1 LKIKTALAL
10 GLVLVILLPTIITVK
25 APVTWSAPT
34 MLSNNGFYT
43 ARPEMA
49 QRDDGTLLLV
59 YSSTRGTIVDIFSKV
74 YTPSSGWSQE
84 YKLTDTA
91 IQDNAPSVAV
101 LRNGTFVIVWAVSP
115 TGPQDVHMART
126 DGTRIWGDTT
136 IVNNSA
142 DDGLPSVAIT
152 QSGDIWVFWVRFG
165 ATGSGD
171 VYRKTYAAGAWSP
184 EQLVTTEGGHNLS
197 PQAHVAKD
205 GRVWVAW
212 YRQNSGNDF
221 EVYAKNNNA
230 GVWSSS
236 IRITQDN
243 AYDSAPDITQDRNGA
258 IWIFWS
264 REFSMGGQQYQD
276 ELYSTFSSD
285 NGATWPSA
293 NTARITNDAVNQEK
307 DDREPAAVQGPD
319 KKLWLAYMSDP
330 KIGEDTVFQIYLVT
344 SSVIPA
350 QDLGV
355 KSITASPS
363 SAAVG
368 ATVTVTVDVRN
379 FGDSQQTTTLN
390 LYLKGASETLIGTR
404 TVIID
409 AGQSSQQAFSL
420 PTSSLAPGQYTFRA
434 TVTPATG
441 ETPANQGDNN
451 VTDGSL
457 LLSGARPQDV
467 DGDGDVDL
475 DDLILVYI
483 HLFTNDLR
491 YDVDF
496 DGDVDIDDLISVY
509 TRLFT

>member
-1 LKIKTALAL
+1 
-10 GLVLVILLPTIITVK
+10 
-25 APVTWSAPT
+25 

-59 YSSTRGTIVDIFSKV
+59 YSSTRGTIVDLFSKL
-74 YTPSSGWSQE
+74 YSPSTGWSQE

-101 LRNGTFVIVWAVSP
+101 LKNGTFVIVWAVSP
-115 TGPQDVHMART
+115 TGPQDVRMART
-126 DGTRIWGDTT
+126 DGTRIWGDMT
-136 IVNNSA
+136 IVNDSA
-142 DDGLPSVAIT
+142 DDGLPSVAVT
-152 QSGDIWVFWVRFG
+152 RSGDIWVFWVRFG
-165 ATGSGD
+165 ATGSGNI
-171 VYRKTYAAGAWSP
+171 YRKTFTAGAWSSD
-184 EQLVTTEGGHNLS
+184 QLVTTEGGHNLS
-197 PQAHVAKD
+197 PQAHIAKD

-212 YRQNSGNDF
+212 YKQNNGNDF

-230 GVWSSS
+230 GAWSSS
-236 IRITQDN
+236 IRITQDS

-258 IWIFWS
+258 IWIFWA
-264 REFSMGGQQYQD
+264 REFSMGAQQYQD

-319 KKLWLAYMSDP
+319 KKLWVAYMSDP
-330 KIGEDTVFQIYLVT
+330 KIVEDTIFQIYLVT

-355 KSITASPS
+355 KSITPSPS

-404 TVIID
+404 TVTIA
-409 AGQSSQQAFSL
+409 AGQSSLQSFTLSTTGLSL
-420 PTSSLAPGQYTFRA
+420 GKYTFRA
-434 TVTPATG
+434 TVTAATG
-441 ETPANQGDNN
+441 ETSANQGDNN
-451 VTDGSL
+451 VTDGTL
-457 LLSGARPQDV
+457 LITNLSQYDV
-467 DGDGDVDL
+467 DRDGDIDL
-475 DDLILVYI
+475 DDLILVYT
-483 HLFTNDLR
+483 HLFTSDLR

-496 DGDVDIDDLISVY
+496 DGDVDVDDLIGVY
-509 TRLFT
+509 THLFT